1 MAAQLRGT
9 SPLRLVFMMLALH
22 CDVRLKRLVGSD
34 LSLSTYGA
42 EIPSDIDLLFVDT
55 VHEYEH
61 VAAELALYLPL
72 MAPGGIIVMDDISI
86 SLGMKRL
93 WEGLKLEKLDLGPT
107 LHWSG
112 FGIAKVA
119 GAGSRR
125 STEIPE
131 ARPFREQPPDSDE
144 DFILVETGARQS

>member
-86 SLGMKRL
+86 SLGMKRFWDGSL
-93 WEGLKLEKLDLGPT
+93 APLERVRDSESR
-107 LHWSG
+107 WSWVSPLNRDSG
-112 FGIAKVA
+112 
-119 GAGSRR
+119 GASISR
-125 STEIPE
+125 TTP
-131 ARPFREQPPDSDE
+131 
-144 DFILVETGARQS
+144 